1 MYDPSGH
8 GENLNLI
15 LNIMEATGGVLSQS
29 VTRPG
34 LQPERL
40 ILLLCENRL
49 EGVRVEDGRLVRS
62 LSQKFKSEVMVVST

>member
-1 MYDPSGH
+1 MYDPSDH

-29 VTRPG
+29 VTRPD

-40 ILLLCENRL
+40 ILLLCGE
-49 EGVRVEDGRLVRS
+49 
-62 LSQKFKSEVMVVST
+62 